1 MSSVSDLPTNVLI
14 GAGCMTIL
22 LGSGL
27 ALAMMISKKNK
38 NADESSP
45 TAESSSKKAPIEE
58 LDMKKYPGGHLTI
71 YYGSQTGTAE
81 SFARDLEREGEEHGF
96 KVHVLDVEETEEN
109 VPEELLKESM
119 RDAHGKNRAVF
130 LMATY
135 GEGEPTDNAVGF
147 VRFLKS
153 KLGTV
158 GDGQSAS
165 SMSVEE
171 KKGEDDAIDSSVLA
185 GLEYAVFGL
194 GNKQYE
200 HFNAMGKFVDMALW
214 KLGGERVT
222 TLAVGDDDD
231 DLEGDFEN
239 WKETKFWPAMKKKYV
254 GDGLVSS
261 STTEGGNHMKLPE
274 CQYVVEYLKEQV
286 PVDKVPLSDVHLSSK
301 HYFTAVD
308 CPVTLK
314 KELRSSSDDG
324 STLHIEIDISKGGDE
339 VKYQTADNLG
349 IIPINSNNDVERLAK
364 ALNYDLGSYFR
375 LKSAPG
381 HEHKHSIIFPNPC
394 TVYECLS
401 RYCDLVGPPRRSELK
416 LLAAYAKDPI
426 SKKALLRLASK
437 EGKDEYKEKILDAKM
452 GIVDIISNLC
462 PSIEMPL
469 EHFIEVCPRLQPRYY
484 TISSSSTI
492 HPESIHITVSV
503 LRESRDDGSIFKG
516 VCSNFLAE
524 LIESGKVRAFV
535 RESTFRLP
543 SDVSK
548 PVIMIGPGTGIA
560 PMRAMLQERSH
571 QKHQQKLPVGKN
583 VLYFGCK
590 TRDLDFIYSDELNAF
605 EKEGTLTQMQL
616 AFSREQSEKVYVQ
629 HLLAKN
635 SADTWKLIDEEGAYI
650 YVCGGVKMGQDVSE
664 ALRKIIADQGSRSS
678 VDAKTYLDRMASSG
692 RYIQELWA

>member
-1 MSSVSDLPTNVLI
+1 MST
-14 GAGCMTIL
+14 
-22 LGSGL
+22 
-27 ALAMMISKKNK
+27 
-38 NADESSP
+38 
-45 TAESSSKKAPIEE
+45 KAPLEE
-58 LDMKKYPGGHLTI
+58 IDMSKYPGGHLTI

-96 KVHVLDVEETEEN
+96 KVHVQDLEETEDN
-109 VPEELLKESM
+109 VSGELLKETM
-119 RDAHGKNRAVF
+119 HDEHGKNKAVF

-135 GEGEPTDNAVGF
+135 GEGEPTDNAMGF

-153 KLGTV
+153 KLGL
-158 GDGQSAS
+158 DGEGHGVSGS
-165 SMSVEE
+165 ITTEE
-171 KKGEDDAIDSSVLA
+171 KKGDDDTVDSSLLA

-200 HFNAMGKFVDMALW
+200 HFNAMGKFVDCAVG
-214 KLGGERVT
+214 KLGGERIIP
-222 TLAVGDDDD
+222 LAVGDDDD

-254 GDGLVSS
+254 GDSAVSS
-261 STTEGGNHMKLPE
+261 GSREKLPE
-274 CQYVVEYLKEQV
+274 CQYVVEYLEKE
-286 PVDKVPLSDVHLSSK
+286 PANLMDEVPLSDVHLSSK

-314 KELRSSSDDG
+314 KELRLPSDDG
-324 STLHIEIDISKGGDE
+324 STLHIEIDTSKGGKE
-339 VKYQTADNLG
+339 VKYHTADNLG
-349 IIPINSNNDVERLAK
+349 ILPINTNQDVERLAR
-364 ALNYDLGSYFR
+364 ALKYDLGSYFL
-375 LKSAPG
+375 LKAAPG
-381 HEHKHSIIFPNPC
+381 HDHKHSIIFPTPC
-394 TVYECLS
+394 TVYECLA

-416 LLAAYAKDPI
+416 LLATYAKDPI

-437 EGKDEYKEKILDAKM
+437 EGKAEYKEKILDAKM
-452 GIVDIISNLC
+452 GIVDIISHLC

-484 TISSSSTI
+484 TISSSSTV
-492 HPESIHITVSV
+492 HPQSIHITVSV
-503 LRESRDDGSIFKG
+503 LKEAREDGTVFKG

-524 LIESGKVRAFV
+524 LIENGKVRAFV

-571 QKHQQKLPVGKN
+571 QKIQQKLPVGKN
-583 VLYFGCK
+583 ILYFGCK
-590 TRDLDFIYSDELNAF
+590 TRDLDFIYSEELNAF
-605 EKEGTLTQMQL
+605 EREGTLNQVHL

-635 SADTWKLIDEEGAYI
+635 AADTWKLMDDEGAYI
-650 YVCGGVKMGQDVSE
+650 YVCGGVKMGQDVCE
-664 ALRKIIADQGSRSS
+664 ALRKIIADQGNRSS
-678 VDAKTYLDRMASSG
+678 VDAKSYLDQMASSG
-692 RYIQELWA
+692 RFIQELWA

>member
-1 MSSVSDLPTNVLI
+1 LS
-14 GAGCMTIL
+14 
-22 LGSGL
+22 
-27 ALAMMISKKNK
+27 
-38 NADESSP
+38 
-45 TAESSSKKAPIEE
+45 
-58 LDMKKYPGGHLTI
+58 I

-81 SFARDLEREGEEHGF
+81 SFARDLEREGEDHGF
-96 KVHVLDVEETEEN
+96 KVHVLDLEETEEN
-109 VPEELLKESM
+109 AREELLKEAM
-119 RDAHGKNRAVF
+119 RDTRGKNRAVF

-153 KLGTV
+153 KLGL
-158 GDGQSAS
+158 DGSSHNAS
-165 SMSVEE
+165 VSTEE
-171 KKGEDDAIDSSVLA
+171 KKGDDEVIDSSVLA

-200 HFNAMGKFVDMALW
+200 HFNAMGKFVDLSVG
-214 KLGGERVT
+214 KLGGERIIP
-222 TLAVGDDDD
+222 LAVGDDDD

-239 WKETKFWPAMKKKYV
+239 WKETKFWPAMKEKYV
-254 GDGLVSS
+254 GDNAVSS
-261 STTEGGNHMKLPE
+261 SLKDRVKLPE
-274 CQYVVEYLKEQV
+274 CQYVVEYLKG
-286 PVDKVPLSDVHLSSK
+286 PATVDYVPLSDVHLSSK

-314 KELRSSSDDG
+314 TELRSPSDDG
-324 STLHIEIDISKGGDE
+324 STLHIEIDTSKGGNE

-349 IIPINSNNDVERLAK
+349 ILPINSNDNVERLAK

-375 LKSAPG
+375 LKAAPG
-381 HEHKHSIIFPNPC
+381 HDHKHSVIFPTPC
-394 TVYECLS
+394 TVYECLA

-437 EGKDEYKEKILDAKM
+437 EGKAEYKEKILDAKM

-492 HPESIHITVSV
+492 HPQSIHVTVSV
-503 LRESRDDGSIFKG
+503 LKETREDGSIFKG
-516 VCSNFLAE
+516 VCSNFLSE
-524 LIESGKVRAFV
+524 LIDNGKVRVFV

-571 QKHQQKLPVGKN
+571 QKNQQKLPVGEN

-590 TRDLDFIYSDELNAF
+590 TRDLDFIYSEELNAF
-605 EKEGTLTQMQL
+605 EKEGTLNQMYL

-635 SADTWKLIDEEGAYI
+635 AADTWKLIDDKGAYI

-664 ALRKIIADQGSRSS
+664 ALKKIIADQGNRSS
-678 VDAKTYLDRMASSG
+678 LDAKSYLDQMASNG
-692 RYIQELWA
+692 RFIQELWA